1 MASTDRIFV
10 SPGVFTSEKDLTF
23 VTRQVGVTTLGL
35 VGETP
40 KGPAFEPVFISNYDE
55 FQKYFGGLNSEKF
68 EGTGFQKYE
77 LNYIAKSFLSQTNQ
91 LYVSRVLGLSGYKA
105 GAAWSLT
112 IDAAIDPDTVVETAA
127 DTTLALAMTYSA
139 STAGTPTSIVWEA
152 SASGIEDLYN
162 DGELTSEF
170 SNLGNLT
177 VGETIS
183 VDPAKYVK
191 TGNDFAGAT
200 FTLEIT
206 SATAVGSIITGT
218 TSASTY
224 VEYSGTAYSDVEGS
238 VVATLRSR
246 GSVNSQEEMEFDV
259 TGSTL
264 VNIEGAD
271 TETIEKDPLSTFTI
285 TGTNRDLDTFS
296 YNVSF
301 DSTKKNYITKV
312 LGTSALDKDSELFV
326 EEIYKNS
333 LDDLNSDG
341 KVRGINSTIIQIAS
355 NLEDYNEEYS
365 SAVTP
370 YVLSELRGTDLF
382 RLFRLITISD
392 GDAANKDIKVSIIN
406 IKPDDRTFDLVVRK
420 FYDDDTKP
428 SIIEKFSKL
437 SMNPTDSGFIGRK
450 IGTSD
455 GEFVLKSK
463 YVMVEMADKYPEDAF
478 PAGFEGVTVR
488 EYVGGNGTAKSP
500 LIEYKTSYTNQEKKR
515 KAYLGLSTEIGVDQD
530 FFNYKGADAWT
541 GKTDGFHMDSG
552 VTTTTIAGVSNTFQ
566 VGSAEF
572 RNDAG
577 LNNTDYERLDSRK
590 FTFTPFGGYDGW
602 DIYRTQRT
610 NNDSYKIN
618 GSKATLGVD
627 SDQFEERATSTGVD
641 GLDTDWYAYFEGI
654 RTFANPEAVNINIFA
669 TPGIDSRDNISL
681 LEEAIDMVEEER
693 ADSLYVITTPDTDS
707 SGVVALTTDEAVDI
721 IEDSGI
727 DSNYSATYFPW
738 LQMQDTENNQYVWL
752 PPTIEVVRNIALT
765 DNIAFP
771 WFATAGINRGTTNAI
786 KSRTKLTL
794 DQRDTLYEGMI
805 NPMATFSDVGVV
817 IWGNKTLQSK
827 ETALNRINVR
837 RLLLQARK
845 LISAVSIRL
854 LFEQNDD
861 VVRNQF
867 LSLVNPILDNIRKER
882 GLTDFRVQVDSDPE
896 SIDRNELNGRIFIK
910 PTRSLEYIS
919 VEFNI
924 TNTGAN
930 FDNI

>member
-10 SPGVFTSEKDLTF
+10 SPGVFTSETDLTF

-55 FQKYFGGLNSEKF
+55 FQQYFGGLNSEKY
-68 EGTGFQKYE
+68 EGSGFQKYE

-105 GAAWSLT
+105 GGAWSLT
-112 IDAAIDPDTVVETAA
+112 IEANIDPSTEASASTSTVG
-127 DTTLALAMTYSA
+127 TLLTYSA
-139 STAGTPTSIVWEA
+139 STAGTPTTLVWGDANLEA
-152 SASGIEDLYN
+152 LYN
-162 DGELTSEF
+162 DGEITSSF
-170 SNLGNLT
+170 TNLGNIAT
-177 VGETIS
+177 GETIS
-183 VDPAKYVK
+183 ITSPKYVK
-191 TGNDFAGAT
+191 TGTSFSGAT
-200 FTLEIT
+200 FDMEVIQR
-206 SATAVGSIITGT
+206 GT
-218 TSASTY
+218 TSGGSIVTG
-224 VEYSGTAYSDVEGS
+224 VTSGTVVTYTGTSYSDIEDR

-246 GSVNSQEEMEFDV
+246 GSVNSQENMEFDV
-259 TGSTL
+259 TASTS
-264 VNIEGAD
+264 VNIVGTTVD
-271 TETIEKDPLSTFTI
+271 NDPLTTFSI
-285 TGTNRDLDTFS
+285 SGTNRDSENFT
-296 YNVSF
+296 YNVSL
-301 DSTKKNYITKV
+301 DKTKKNYITKV
-312 LGTSALDKDSELFV
+312 LGVSAQDKDTELFV

-333 LDDLNSDG
+333 LDDLNAAG
-341 KVRGINSTIIQIAS
+341 KVRGINTTLVQMAGKL
-355 NLEDYNEEYS
+355 NDYDEQYQ
-365 SAVTP
+365 SAVSP
-370 YVLSELRGTDLF
+370 YILSELRGGELE
-382 RLFRLITISD
+382 RLFRMVTISD
-392 GDAANKDIKVSIIN
+392 GDAANKDIKVSILN
-406 IKPDDRTFDLVVRK
+406 IKPDEKTFDLVVRK
-420 FYDDDTKP
+420 FADTDVSP
-428 SIIEKFSKL
+428 LIVEKYSKL
-437 SMNPTDSGFIGRK
+437 SMDPANNGFIGRK
-450 IGTSD
+450 IGTAD
-455 GEFVLKSK
+455 GEYVLKSN
-463 YVMVEMADKYPEDAF
+463 YIMVELADKYPTDAF

-488 EYVGGNGTAKSP
+488 DYDGDNVDGVAPK
-500 LIEYKTSYTNQEKKR
+500 IEYKTSYTSTEKKR
-515 KAYLGLSTEIGVDQD
+515 KSYLGLNSSIGIDQD

-572 RNDAG
+572 RNDAALSG
-577 LNNTDYERLDSRK
+577 TDYEKLDSRK
-590 FTFTPFGGYDGW
+590 FTFAPFGGYDGW

-610 NNDSYKIN
+610 NGDAYRIN
-618 GSKATLGVD
+618 GTKATLGGP
-627 SDQFEERATSTGVD
+627 SGTGQFESRVTSTGVD
-641 GLDTDWYAYFEGI
+641 GLDTDYYAYFEGI
-654 RTFANPEAVNINIFA
+654 RTFDNPESTNINIFA

-681 LEEAIDMVEEER
+681 LEEAIDMVEDER
-693 ADSLYVITTPDTDS
+693 ADSLYIITTPDTDS
-707 SGVVALTTDEAVDI
+707 SGVVAMTPDEAVDVVA
-721 IEDSGI
+721 DSGI

-765 DNIAFP
+765 DNVAFP
-771 WFATAGINRGTTNAI
+771 WFATAGVNRGTTNAI
-786 KSRTKLTL
+786 KARTKLTL

-805 NPMATFSDVGVV
+805 NPMATFSTVGVV

-854 LFEQNDD
+854 LFEQNDSI
-861 VVRNQF
+861 VRNQF

>member
-10 SPGVFTSEKDLTF
+10 SPGVFTSETDLTF

-55 FQKYFGGLNSEKF
+55 FQQYFGGLNSEKY
-68 EGTGFQKYE
+68 EGSGFQKYE

-105 GAAWSLT
+105 GGAWSLT
-112 IDAAIDPDTVVETAA
+112 IEANIDPSTEASASTSTVG
-127 DTTLALAMTYSA
+127 TLLTYSA
-139 STAGTPTSIVWEA
+139 STAGTPTTLVWGDANLEA
-152 SASGIEDLYN
+152 LYN
-162 DGELTSEF
+162 DGEITSSF
-170 SNLGNLT
+170 TNLGNIAT
-177 VGETIS
+177 GETIS
-183 VDPAKYVK
+183 ITSPKYVK
-191 TGNDFAGAT
+191 TGTSFSGAT
-200 FTLEIT
+200 FDMEVIQR
-206 SATAVGSIITGT
+206 GT
-218 TSASTY
+218 TSGGSIVTG
-224 VEYSGTAYSDVEGS
+224 VTSGTVVTYTGTSYSDIEDR

-246 GSVNSQEEMEFDV
+246 GSVNSQENMEFDV
-259 TGSTL
+259 TASTS
-264 VNIEGAD
+264 VNIVGTTVD
-271 TETIEKDPLSTFTI
+271 NDPLTTFSI
-285 TGTNRDLDTFS
+285 SGTNRDSENFT
-296 YNVSF
+296 YNVSL
-301 DSTKKNYITKV
+301 DKTKKNYITKV
-312 LGTSALDKDSELFV
+312 LGVSAQDKDTELFV

-333 LDDLNSDG
+333 LDDLNAAG
-341 KVRGINSTIIQIAS
+341 KVRGINTTLVQMAGKL
-355 NLEDYNEEYS
+355 NDYDEQYQ
-365 SAVTP
+365 SAVSP
-370 YVLSELRGTDLF
+370 YILSELRGGELE
-382 RLFRLITISD
+382 RLFRMVTISD
-392 GDAANKDIKVSIIN
+392 GDAANKDIKVSILN
-406 IKPDDRTFDLVVRK
+406 IKPDEKTFDLVVRK
-420 FYDDDTKP
+420 FADTDVSP
-428 SIIEKFSKL
+428 LIVEKYSKL
-437 SMNPTDSGFIGRK
+437 SMDPANSGFIGRK
-450 IGTSD
+450 IGTAD
-455 GEFVLKSK
+455 GEYVLKSN
-463 YVMVEMADKYPEDAF
+463 YIMVELADKYPTDAF

-488 EYVGGNGTAKSP
+488 DYDGDNVDGVAPK
-500 LIEYKTSYTNQEKKR
+500 IEYKTSYTSTEKKR
-515 KAYLGLSTEIGVDQD
+515 KSYLGLNSSIGIDQD

-572 RNDAG
+572 RNDASLSG
-577 LNNTDYERLDSRK
+577 TDYEKLDSRK
-590 FTFTPFGGYDGW
+590 FTFAPFGGYDGW

-610 NNDSYKIN
+610 NGDAYRIN
-618 GSKATLGVD
+618 GTKATLGGP
-627 SDQFEERATSTGVD
+627 SGTGQFESRVTSTGID
-641 GLDTDWYAYFEGI
+641 GLDTDYYAYFEGI
-654 RTFANPEAVNINIFA
+654 RTFDNPESTNINIFA

-681 LEEAIDMVEEER
+681 LEEAIDMVEDER
-693 ADSLYVITTPDTDS
+693 ADSLYIITTPDTDS
-707 SGVVALTTDEAVDI
+707 SGVVAMTPDEAVDVVA
-721 IEDSGI
+721 DSGI

-765 DNIAFP
+765 DNVAFP
-771 WFATAGINRGTTNAI
+771 WFATAGVNRGTTNAI
-786 KSRTKLTL
+786 KARTKLTL

-805 NPMATFSDVGVV
+805 NPMATFSTVGVV

-854 LFEQNDD
+854 LFEQNDSI
-861 VVRNQF
+861 VRNQF

>member
-10 SPGVFTSEKDLTF
+10 SPGVFTSETDLTF

-55 FQKYFGGLNSEKF
+55 FQQYFGGLNSEKY
-68 EGTGFQKYE
+68 EGSGFQKYE

-105 GAAWSLT
+105 GGAWSLT
-112 IDAAIDPDTVVETAA
+112 IEANIDPSTEASASTSTVG
-127 DTTLALAMTYSA
+127 TLLTYSA
-139 STAGTPTSIVWEA
+139 STAGTPTTLVWGDANLEA
-152 SASGIEDLYN
+152 LYN
-162 DGELTSEF
+162 DGEITSSF
-170 SNLGNLT
+170 TNLGNIAT
-177 VGETIS
+177 GETIS
-183 VDPAKYVK
+183 ITSPKYVK
-191 TGNDFAGAT
+191 TGTSFSGAT
-200 FTLEIT
+200 FDMEVIQR
-206 SATAVGSIITGT
+206 GT
-218 TSASTY
+218 TSGGSIVTG
-224 VEYSGTAYSDVEGS
+224 VTSGTVVTYTGTSYSDIEDR

-259 TGSTL
+259 TASTS
-264 VNIEGAD
+264 VNIVGTTVD
-271 TETIEKDPLSTFTI
+271 NDPLTTFSI
-285 TGTNRDLDTFS
+285 SGTNRDSENFT
-296 YNVSF
+296 YNVSL

-312 LGTSALDKDSELFV
+312 LGVSAQDKDTELFV

-333 LDDLNSDG
+333 LDDLNAAG
-341 KVRGINSTIIQIAS
+341 KVRGINTTLVQMAGKL
-355 NLEDYNEEYS
+355 NDYDEQYQ
-365 SAVTP
+365 SAVSP
-370 YVLSELRGTDLF
+370 YILSELRGGELE
-382 RLFRLITISD
+382 RLFRMVTISD
-392 GDAANKDIKVSIIN
+392 GDAANKDIKVSILN
-406 IKPDDRTFDLVVRK
+406 IKPDEKTFDLVVRK
-420 FYDDDTKP
+420 FADTDVSP
-428 SIIEKFSKL
+428 LIVEKYSKL
-437 SMNPTDSGFIGRK
+437 SMDPANNGFIGRK
-450 IGTSD
+450 IGTAD
-455 GEFVLKSK
+455 GEYVLKSN
-463 YVMVEMADKYPEDAF
+463 YIMVELADKYPTDAF

-488 EYVGGNGTAKSP
+488 DYDGDNVDGVAPK
-500 LIEYKTSYTNQEKKR
+500 IEYKNSYTSTEKKR
-515 KAYLGLSTEIGVDQD
+515 KSYLGLSSSIGIDQD

-572 RNDAG
+572 RNDAALSG
-577 LNNTDYERLDSRK
+577 TDYEKLDSRK
-590 FTFTPFGGYDGW
+590 FTFAPFGGYDGW

-610 NNDSYKIN
+610 NGDGYRIN
-618 GSKATLGVD
+618 GTKATLGGP
-627 SDQFEERATSTGVD
+627 SGTGQFESRVTSTGVD
-641 GLDTDWYAYFEGI
+641 GLDTDYYAYFEGI
-654 RTFANPEAVNINIFA
+654 RTFDNPESTNINIFA

-681 LEEAIDMVEEER
+681 LEEAIDMVEDER
-693 ADSLYVITTPDTDS
+693 ADSLYIITTPDTDS
-707 SGVVALTTDEAVDI
+707 SGVVAMTPDEAVDVVA
-721 IEDSGI
+721 DSGI
-727 DSNYSATYFPW
+727 DSNYSATYFSW

-752 PPTIEVVRNIALT
+752 PPTVEVVRNIALT

-771 WFATAGINRGTTNAI
+771 WFATAGVNRGTTNAI
-786 KSRTKLTL
+786 KARTKLTL

-805 NPMATFSDVGVV
+805 NPMATFSTVGVV

-854 LFEQNDD
+854 LFEQNDSI
-861 VVRNQF
+861 VRNQF

>member
-10 SPGVFTSEKDLTF
+10 SPGVFTSETDLTF

-55 FQKYFGGLNSEKF
+55 FQQYFGGLNSEKF

-105 GAAWSLT
+105 GGAWSLT
-112 IDAAIDPDTVVETAA
+112 IEANIDPSTEASASTSTVG
-127 DTTLALAMTYSA
+127 TLLTYSA
-139 STAGTPTSIVWEA
+139 STAGTPTTLVWGDANLEA
-152 SASGIEDLYN
+152 LYN
-162 DGELTSEF
+162 DGEITSSF
-170 SNLGNLT
+170 TNLGNVAT
-177 VGETIS
+177 GETIS
-183 VDPAKYVK
+183 ITSPKYVK
-191 TGNDFAGAT
+191 TGTSFSGAT
-200 FTLEIT
+200 FDMEVIER
-206 SATAVGSIITGT
+206 GT
-218 TSASTY
+218 TSGGSIVTG
-224 VEYSGTAYSDVEGS
+224 VTSGTVVTYTGTSYSDIEDR

-259 TGSTL
+259 TASTS
-264 VNIEGAD
+264 VNIVGTTVD
-271 TETIEKDPLSTFTI
+271 NDPLTTFSI
-285 TGTNRDLDTFS
+285 SGTNRDSENFT
-296 YNVSF
+296 YNVSL

-312 LGTSALDKDSELFV
+312 LGVSAQDKDTELFV

-333 LDDLNSDG
+333 LDDLNAAG
-341 KVRGINSTIIQIAS
+341 KVRGINTTLVQMAGKL
-355 NLEDYNEEYS
+355 NDYDEQYQ
-365 SAVTP
+365 SAVSP
-370 YVLSELRGTDLF
+370 YILSELRGGELE
-382 RLFRLITISD
+382 RLFRMVTISD
-392 GDAANKDIKVSIIN
+392 GDAANKDIKVSILN
-406 IKPDDRTFDLVVRK
+406 IKPDEKTFDLVVRK
-420 FYDDDTKP
+420 FADTDVSP
-428 SIIEKFSKL
+428 LIVEKYSKL
-437 SMNPTDSGFIGRK
+437 SMDPANNGFIGRK
-450 IGTSD
+450 IGTAD
-455 GEFVLKSK
+455 GEYVLKSN
-463 YVMVEMADKYPEDAF
+463 YIMVEMADKYPTDAF

-488 EYVGGNGTAKSP
+488 DYDGDNVDGVAPK
-500 LIEYKTSYTNQEKKR
+500 IEYKTSYTSTEKKR
-515 KAYLGLSTEIGVDQD
+515 KSYLGLSSSIGIDQD

-572 RNDAG
+572 RNDAALSG
-577 LNNTDYERLDSRK
+577 TDYEKLDSRK
-590 FTFTPFGGYDGW
+590 FTFAPFGGYDGW

-610 NNDSYKIN
+610 NGDAYRVN
-618 GSKATLGVD
+618 GTKATLGGP
-627 SDQFEERATSTGVD
+627 SGTGQFESRVTSTGVD
-641 GLDTDWYAYFEGI
+641 GLDTDYYAYFEGI
-654 RTFANPEAVNINIFA
+654 RTFDNPESTNINIFA

-681 LEEAIDMVEEER
+681 LEEAIDMVEDER
-693 ADSLYVITTPDTDS
+693 ADSLYIITTPDTDS
-707 SGVVALTTDEAVDI
+707 SGVVAMTPDEVVDVVA
-721 IEDSGI
+721 DSGI

-752 PPTIEVVRNIALT
+752 PPTVEVVRNIALT
-765 DNIAFP
+765 DNVAFP
-771 WFATAGINRGTTNAI
+771 WFATAGVNRGTTNAI
-786 KSRTKLTL
+786 KARTKLTL

-805 NPMATFSDVGVV
+805 NPMATFSTVGVV

-854 LFEQNDD
+854 LFEQNDSI
-861 VVRNQF
+861 VRNQF